1 MFAVMRIGNRQHKV
15 TKDDR
20 VMIEKIDIEVGQQI
34 CIDDI
39 LMVGTEDYTAI
50 GRPTVS
56 NAKVYATL
64 EELSQTAK
72 VLYYKNKRRKGYQR
86 SGGHRQT
93 VNVLRIDGIEHEVG
107 EQDFAGEGKVALM
120 SRPTGKENLIL

>member
-34 CIDDI
+34 CIEDV

-72 VLYYKNKRRKGYQR
+72 VLYYKNKRRKGY
-86 SGGHRQT
+86 
-93 VNVLRIDGIEHEVG
+93 
-107 EQDFAGEGKVALM
+107 
-120 SRPTGKENLIL
+120 